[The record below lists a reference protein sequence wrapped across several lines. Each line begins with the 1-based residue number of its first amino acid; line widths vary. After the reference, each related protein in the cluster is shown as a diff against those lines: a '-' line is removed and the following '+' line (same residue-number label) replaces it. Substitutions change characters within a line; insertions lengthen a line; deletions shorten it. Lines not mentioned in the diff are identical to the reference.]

1 MRGVTA
7 SGLAAGAV
15 AGRAAHGGTA
25 DGLVDAVQAGPP
37 WRRPPGLILLLATG
51 ALTEPQQEPDEEPQ

>member
-25 DGLVDAVQAGPP
+25 DGLVDAV
-37 WRRPPGLILLLATG
+37 
-51 ALTEPQQEPDEEPQ
+51 